1 MLELEFFKIKYER
14 QGINSWEYI
23 ILDIICS
30 LHPLTLSKMI
40 FSSYF
45 GGSVLV
51 YDFWTPPTPPP
62 SYQFCT

>member
-14 QGINSWEYI
+14 QGIKSWEYI

-30 LHPLTLSKMI
+30 LHPLKN
-40 FSSYF
+40 YF
-45 GGSVLV
+45 FFL
-51 YDFWTPPTPPP
+51 FWRVCPSIRFLDPPPTPP